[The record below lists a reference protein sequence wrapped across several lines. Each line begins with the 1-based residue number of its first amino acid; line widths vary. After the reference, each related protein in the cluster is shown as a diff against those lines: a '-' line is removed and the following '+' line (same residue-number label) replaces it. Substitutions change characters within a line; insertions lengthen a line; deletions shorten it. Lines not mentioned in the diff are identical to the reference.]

1 MKTPICDF
9 VNKYVDDK
17 AVRLHMPGHKGHDY
31 PHDITEIEGADALYV
46 SDGIIKES
54 EENASLLFGSG
65 KTLYSCEGSS
75 LCIKTMLHLAKVY
88 GQTQNRNYVIAGR
101 NAHTAFISASILV
114 DFNIKWIY
122 PKNDTSYISCFVDAK
137 DLDKMLNES
146 DSLPFA
152 AYITSPDYLG
162 NTVDI
167 KEIAKVCK
175 KYGVILIV
183 DNAHGAYL
191 KFTEQSTH
199 PLDLGADMCCDSAHK
214 TLNVLTGGAY
224 LHISKNAPKFFSEH
238 AKNVMCIYGSTSPS
252 YLILQSLDRCNK
264 YLSED
269 YKTNLLS
276 VISKIKDIKK
286 TLTECGYN
294 FIGNEDA
301 KITIDTKNYGYSG
314 YDFAKILIDNKI
326 IPEFYDED
334 FLVLMVSS
342 ETSVEELHYLL
353 KTLMKIPK
361 KVSIEK
367 THFVYD
373 FPNQLMST
381 RQAYFQEKVLV
392 SVDNSLNC
400 IYAGTTVSCPPAIS
414 IAVCGEKI
422 NQGIIDLFK
431 YYGIEKVYITK
442 NSQF

>member
-9 VNKYVDDK
+9 VNKYVNDK
-17 AVRLHMPGHKGHDY
+17 NVRLHMPGHKGKDFPY
-31 PHDITEIEGADALYV
+31 DITEIDGADALYV

-54 EENASLLFGSG
+54 EENASLLFGSD

-75 LCIKTMLHLAKVY
+75 LCIKTMLHLAKAY
-88 GQTQNRNYVIAGR
+88 GQNQGRNYVIAGR
-101 NAHTAFISASILV
+101 NAHTAFVSASILA
-114 DFNIKWIY
+114 DFDIKWIY
-122 PKNDTSYISCFVDAK
+122 PKNDTSYISCQIDTNE
-137 DLDKMLNES
+137 LDDTLSKA

-152 AYITSPDYLG
+152 VFITSPDYLG
-162 NTVDI
+162 NISDI
-167 KEIAKVCK
+167 KNISKVCK

-224 LHISKNAPKFFSEH
+224 LHVSKNAPKYFSEH

-269 YKTNLLS
+269 YKINLLS
-276 VISKIKDIKK
+276 VLSKVKDIKK
-286 TLTECGYN
+286 SLWECGYI
-294 FIGNEDA
+294 FIGNEEA
-301 KITIDTKNYGYSG
+301 KITIDTKAYGYSG
-314 YDFAKILIDNKI
+314 YEFAKILIDNKI
-326 IPEFYDED
+326 VPEFYDND

-342 ETSVEELHYLL
+342 ETTVEELHCLL
-353 KTLMKIPK
+353 KTLKKIPK
-361 KVSIEK
+361 KESIKK

-373 FPNQLMST
+373 FPNQSTST
-381 RQAYFQEKVLV
+381 RQAYFSEKILV
-392 SVDNSLNC
+392 SVDNSLNY

-422 NQGIIDLFK
+422 NQSIIDLFK
-431 YYGIEKVYITK
+431 YYGVEKIYIIK
-442 NSQF
+442 NSQI